1 MKFIGQESPASL
13 AFRSMIKA
21 LAHLCVFSS
30 DLTRSRDFYCGALG
44 LKPHFDFHKD
54 GKLFGFYL
62 QVAPGQ
68 FIEVF
73 QTDTASEI
81 RHQRIHHFCLEVENL
96 EALREKLLARGIT
109 VTPKKLGCDQ
119 TWQCWCQDPDGTE
132 VEFQQYTPQSSQFT
146 KTDCVVD
153 W

>member
-1 MKFIGQESPASL
+1 MV
-13 AFRSMIKA
+13 KA
-21 LAHLCVFSS
+21 LAHLCICSN
-30 DLTRSRDFYCGALG
+30 DLERSRAFYCDALG
-44 LKPHFDFHKD
+44 LKIHFEFHKE

-68 FIEVF
+68 FIEIF
-73 QTDTASEI
+73 RTNATEEI
-81 RHQRIHHFCLEVENL
+81 CRQRLHHFCLEVENID
-96 EALREKLLARGIT
+96 ALREKLLAHGIA

-119 TWQCWCQDPDGTE
+119 SWQCWCKDPDGAD

-146 KTDCVVD
+146 KTDCIVN